1 MGSQAHEE
9 LPSDNYSSG
18 WDFKTGL
25 CLSPG
30 WHGKDSQLRE
40 LPLHGSVMMSDPIL
54 IFKNKIQ
61 SSCSTADFTQS
72 SPIPSLL
79 SSHKASFT
87 PLPKGECRSPAS
99 PQTYPSHSRPKH
111 RLLLWVRAPGVS
123 YLKKQ
128 DPPPHLPIARMHRP
142 PPESCSSTQSRSPSY
157 EAACYLG
164 AL

>member
-1 MGSQAHEE
+1 MRIIPRRCFRSNKSLSCLFYLMKVWLQGVGSQAHEE
-9 LPSDNYSSG
+9 LLPSDNYSSG
-18 WDFKTGL
+18 WDFKTG
-25 CLSPG
+25 
-30 WHGKDSQLRE
+30 WHGKDSQLWE

-72 SPIPSLL
+72 SPIPSLP

-99 PQTYPSHSRPKH
+99 PQTYSSHSRPKH

-123 YLKKQ
+123 YLKKK
-128 DPPPHLPIARMHRP
+128 DPPPISL
-142 PPESCSSTQSRSPSY
+142 
-157 EAACYLG
+157 
-164 AL
+164 